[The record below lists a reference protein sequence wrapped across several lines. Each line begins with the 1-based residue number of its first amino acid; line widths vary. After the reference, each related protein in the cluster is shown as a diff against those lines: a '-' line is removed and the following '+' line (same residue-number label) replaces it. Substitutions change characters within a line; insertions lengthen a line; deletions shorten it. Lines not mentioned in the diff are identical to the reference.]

1 MAVEVIVPE
10 VGEVGMDVTFVRW
23 LRDEGD
29 EVREGDPLFEVDTL
43 KAVMEVQAYA
53 SGRLAAVT
61 AREGDIV
68 QPHQVLAV
76 LLEPSEAVASPI
88 AQPVRTAATDA
99 NTGPAANA
107 TPAPITTPAIPEA
120 AGVAGA
126 ATTTRSPVSP
136 RARRIA
142 SEIGLDI
149 DSVAGTGPDGFI
161 TERDVRD
168 AAAARPASHV
178 SLVTDDAARVER
190 IRAGVAERT
199 TRAWQTIPHYYLG
212 LEVDVTAAFERGR
225 ITAVL
230 CLAAA
235 RALAR
240 HPECNLTWAGDKLE
254 RHASVD
260 LGLLVDTPLGLLI
273 ARIPDGDKLNLAQ
286 MTESVATAAARARV
300 GKLEAFDAGPRSLTI
315 SNLGMH
321 AVDSFA
327 GVIAVPD
334 VMLLTSGRAHMA
346 PRWDGAAFQPRRVLD
361 LTLSVD
367 HRALDGAAGGR
378 YLSTLESTLAE
389 PGEFD

>member
-1 MAVEVIVPE
+1 MSVEVIVPE

-23 LRDEGD
+23 LREEGA
-29 EVREGDPLFEVDTL
+29 EVHEGDPLFEVDTL

-53 SGRLAAVT
+53 NGRLAAVT

-76 LLEPSEAVASPI
+76 LLEPGESVEPQATEPIPPSVADVPS
-88 AQPVRTAATDA
+88 
-99 NTGPAANA
+99 GPA
-107 TPAPITTPAIPEA
+107 PVTTPA
-120 AGVAGA
+120 AGA
-126 ATTTRSPVSP
+126 TMGKSPVSP
-136 RARRIA
+136 RARRVA
-142 SEIGLDI
+142 SEIGVDI
-149 DSVAGTGPDGFI
+149 DSVVGTGPDGLV

-168 AAAARPASHV
+168 AAAAPAASH
-178 SLVTDDAARVER
+178 LTPVTDQATRVEK
-190 IRAGVAERT
+190 IRAGVADRT
-199 TRAWQTIPHYYLG
+199 TRAWQTIPHHYLG

-230 CLAAA
+230 CVTAA
-235 RALAR
+235 RAMAR
-240 HPECNLTWAGDKLE
+240 HPECNLTWAGDRLE
-254 RHASVD
+254 RHDSVD

-273 ARIPDGDKLNLAQ
+273 ARIPDADKLTLAQ
-286 MTESVATAAARARV
+286 MTESVAAAAARARA
-300 GKLEAFDAGPRSLTI
+300 GKLEAIDAGPRSLTI

-327 GVIAVPD
+327 GVIAIPD

-367 HRALDGAAGGR
+367 HRALDGAAAGR
-378 YLSTLESTLAE
+378 YLSTLESILAE
-389 PGEFD
+389 PAEFD

>member
-68 QPHQVLAV
+68 QPHQVLAI
-76 LLEPSEAVASPI
+76 LLEPGDGVAPQPGEPARAAVADATAGLAGAVSP
-88 AQPVRTAATDA
+88 ATQ
-99 NTGPAANA
+99 
-107 TPAPITTPAIPEA
+107 A
-120 AGVAGA
+120 AGGATGA
-126 ATTTRSPVSP
+126 ATVKSRVSP

-142 SEIGLDI
+142 SEIGVDI
-149 DSVAGTGPDGFI
+149 RTVVGTGPDGFV
-161 TERDVRD
+161 TELDVRD
-168 AAAARPASHV
+168 AASAPPSGSAPAAEQASR
-178 SLVTDDAARVER
+178 AER

-212 LEVDVTAAFERGR
+212 LEVDATAAFERGR

-230 CLAAA
+230 CVTAA

-240 HPECNLTWAGDKLE
+240 HPECNLIWAGDHLD
-254 RHASVD
+254 RSGSVD

-273 ARIPDGDKLNLAQ
+273 ARIPDADRLTLAQ
-286 MTESVATAAARARV
+286 MTDSVAAAAARARA
-300 GKLEAFDAGPRSLTI
+300 GKLEALDAGPRSLPL

-321 AVDSFA
+321 AVASFA
-327 GVIAVPD
+327 GVLAVPD

-346 PRWDGAAFQPRRVLD
+346 PRWDGTAFQPRRVLE

-367 HRALDGAAGGR
+367 HRALDGAAAGR
-378 YLSTLESTLAE
+378 YLSTLESILADPAE
-389 PGEFD
+389 LD